1 MGRAE
6 PVAGGLGEI
15 VSESH
20 GHELGFR
27 EAMRLLAAGVV
38 MVTTRIDG
46 RPWGLT
52 ISACC
57 SLSADPPQIL
67 ISLGTQ
73 TATARQLRST
83 GRFGLS
89 LLSTS
94 HRALAEV
101 GAAPG
106 VPKFV
111 DDHVDD
117 DGVDSGRMPRVRDAM
132 YHLDCEVSD
141 CNEVADHTV
150 FVGRVVHAHS
160 GSASLRPLD
169 PLIYFD
175 RAYRSVGDGLP

>member
-1 MGRAE
+1 MSE
-6 PVAGGLGEI
+6 P
-15 VSESH
+15 H

-57 SLSADPPQIL
+57 SLSATPPQIL

-73 TATARQLRST
+73 TVTARQVRST

-106 VPKFV
+106 APKFV
-111 DDHVDD
+111 DEHVDD
-117 DGVDSGRMPRVRDAM
+117 DGGDSGRMPRVRDAM
-132 YHLDCEVSD
+132 YHLDCVVSD

-150 FVGRVVHAHS
+150 FVGRVVQAHAGRS
-160 GSASLRPLD
+160 SLRALE

-175 RAYRSVGDGLP
+175 RSYRSVGDGLP